1 MTSEPWESLIGQ
13 AEAARR
19 LRAAVSS
26 PVHAYLFVG
35 PRGVGKRQAA
45 QIFAGELLADADP
58 DGASRHR
65 RLASKSTHADI
76 VVFAP
81 SGNNLRL
88 GSRTDPG
95 EIPAIISEATVRPQ
109 RALARL

>member
-1 MTSEPWESLIGQ
+1 MTTEPWESLVGQ

-45 QIFAGELLADADP
+45 QIFAGELLAEADP

-65 RLASKSTHADI
+65 RLAQKLTHADI

-81 SGNNLRL
+81 SGNNLAPRL
-88 GSRTDPG
+88 ANRPG
-95 EIPAIISEATVRPQ
+95 
-109 RALARL
+109 